1 MCSHCRTEK
10 RRYWCSMGSFGKIP
24 ERPPKSRPCMG
35 CRARNGRG
43 GGTSR
48 AQSAARS
55 WPRQSTEEGQMR
67 ERARG
72 RRKRRGAESQQGV
85 EKELRKQYRGGI
97 RVQLVSV
104 AVVVVVSVAPSVVV
118 SVVVSS
124 SCPPSCP
131 PGNFDG
137 KSARQRHETLASL
150 LSRPC
155 QGEQRSEVSCQ
166 EHSAL
171 LSKTQQC
178 HCWPL

>member
-1 MCSHCRTEK
+1 M
-10 RRYWCSMGSFGKIP
+10 WSFGKIP
-24 ERPPKSRPCMG
+24 ERPQKSRPCTG
-35 CRARNGRG
+35 CRARNGKG

-72 RRKRRGAESQQGV
+72 RRKRRGAESGV
-85 EKELRKQYRGGI
+85 ENVSRKQYRGGI

-118 SVVVSS
+118 SIVVSS
-124 SCPPSCP
+124 SCPPSCPSLCP

-137 KSARQRHETLASL
+137 KSARQRHETLTSL

-155 QGEQRSEVSCQ
+155 RGEQRSEVSCQ

-171 LSKTQQC
+171 LSKTQQW

>member
-1 MCSHCRTEK
+1 
-10 RRYWCSMGSFGKIP
+10 
-24 ERPPKSRPCMG
+24 
-35 CRARNGRG
+35 
-43 GGTSR
+43 
-48 AQSAARS
+48 
-55 WPRQSTEEGQMR
+55 MR

-72 RRKRRGAESQQGV
+72 RRKRRGAESQRGV
-85 EKELRKQYRGGI
+85 ENVPRKQYRGGI

-155 QGEQRSEVSCQ
+155 RGEQRSEVPMTTTFSL
-166 EHSAL
+166 AI
-171 LSKTQQC
+171 KGRQC
-178 HCWPL
+178 HCRQFYCVWVYTGRYC